1 MIEKVLNLFFK
12 DDLDYIYNDKRFMI
26 TNEKTII
33 DKKTKKVYFELNPL
47 RYRLLGTWI
56 IDKSTDKR
64 VIRKIEYSRYE
75 AISENKILDNVTNKE
90 YDNLGDIVVLLNS
103 QNQFIDKTKDVIDD
117 KLQTTNRNRR
127 YASELGDKEEE
138 NNNMEQRKLLKR
150 IQKELFPKLV

>member
-75 AISENKILDNVTNKE
+75 AISENKILDNVTRKKPC
-90 YDNLGDIVVLLNS
+90 DNSTDDFITVL
-103 QNQFIDKTKDVIDD
+103 QNADM
-117 KLQTTNRNRR
+117 
-127 YASELGDKEEE
+127 Y
-138 NNNMEQRKLLKR
+138 
-150 IQKELFPKLV
+150 LVW